1 MKNIIKTQFQGKLTS
16 SNTRRND
23 DSKMVWYSQNQFCL
37 NEHEI
42 E

>member
-16 SNTRRND
+16 SSTLRQNVFPC
-23 DSKMVWYSQNQFCL
+23 SGQNQFSL